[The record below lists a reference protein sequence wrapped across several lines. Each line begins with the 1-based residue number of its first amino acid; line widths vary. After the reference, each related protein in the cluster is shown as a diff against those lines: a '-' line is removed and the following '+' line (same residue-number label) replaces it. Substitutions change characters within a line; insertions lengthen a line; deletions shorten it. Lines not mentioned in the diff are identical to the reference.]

1 MWDSWTCEIGSRE
14 ARGEAFYTAL
24 FDAAPSLQ
32 LMFKSPKAVT
42 ASCMQIVDAIE
53 QQITEFA
60 MMHSRSI
67 IWVIN
72 SNFLF
77 IIVIYS
83 YLICI

>member
-42 ASCMQIVDAIE
+42 ASCMQ
-53 QQITEFA
+53 
-60 MMHSRSI
+60 MKCH
-67 IWVIN
+67 
-72 SNFLF
+72 
-77 IIVIYS
+77 
-83 YLICI
+83 